1 MEPQTHT
8 NIVYDDDNDDATND
22 YTYDDYDECGYTYDY
37 AYGDFSNMN
46 NPSVRLQFKKCLQ
59 TVQFQNRLQAEQ
71 HIDTT
76 PKHTQTIPQASP
88 RQ

>member
-1 MEPQTHT
+1 MYLSLYGMAHSINSITTITTVQFLSRMEPQTHT

-59 TVQFQNRLQAEQ
+59 TVQ
-71 HIDTT
+71 
-76 PKHTQTIPQASP
+76 
-88 RQ
+88 